1 MNADIANCCG
11 SMFKLAK
18 WNAPKQ
24 TASVAERMHS
34 ICARLDQP
42 LNDQCSHHI
51 ETSQM
56 SCSANQLVGFY
67 MIETLIVK
75 GLKRNIK
82 FFLAMTKM
90 TLILKSVFLHF
101 GSCLFYMK
109 KLALL
114 NILFCWQTK
123 HNYSDPA
130 LNIPNLIK
138 AGCRSE
144 YFTSW

>member
-1 MNADIANCCG
+1 
-11 SMFKLAK
+11 
-18 WNAPKQ
+18 
-24 TASVAERMHS
+24 MHS

-42 LNDQCSHHI
+42 FNDQCSHHI

-56 SCSANQLVGFY
+56 ICSANQLVGFY

-101 GSCLFYMK
+101 GSCLFYIK